1 MSQFF
6 GFGTQLKPGPVGPQG
21 PQGVQGIQ
29 GIQGVQG
36 LQGEKGDKGD
46 KGDTGNTGP
55 AGIQGVQGLQGDKGD
70 KGDKGDTGDT
80 GPAGSTDHLLLTNV
94 GTNTHAQIDTNL
106 ATLNSRVNQSV
117 RDNASPT
124 FNSVNLLTNLMQIL
138 GKQYSFPT
146 IPGSSDTLI
155 TAQNTATLSN
165 KTLNNPIIAQIS
177 APGGIVL
184 LPTSVGGGQL
194 PLRSEVV
201 DLFSDQTVD
210 GKKFFTANPIIDG
223 GFESF
228 ATGATFALPGGFAN
242 GTLAQ
247 LSDIPNLSDYATL
260 NGTETLSNKTLAGAT
275 VRGTRSTFTPTQV
288 GIYMGEGGTND
299 YAIEICS
306 NTGALAYI
314 DFTQPTSDYTARIS
328 MNNTSNVMSFDT
340 GGTVRLSLGPT
351 GATVG
356 SLTLGGTVTDNT
368 QANFLVRNASSGAV
382 QLRALSS
389 VNPCTTK
396 GDIATFGT
404 AIARQ
409 AIGVNNSFLSAQS
422 AQATG
427 LLWTSTFTGTRVAG
441 TSAAPIVFAAGIALG
456 TSPTTSIV
464 GSELGGLITLTAG
477 TTPSSGI
484 MATFQHAT
492 AFANTN
498 YAPLIV
504 PANQQTASITEWVSV
519 QSTTQWQIV
528 TSSTLVAAQAYSWRY
543 QIQA

>member
-36 LQGEKGDKGD
+36 LQGE
-46 KGDTGNTGP
+46 
-55 AGIQGVQGLQGDKGD
+55 KGD

-117 RDNASPT
+117 RDDASPT
-124 FNSVNLLTNLMQIL
+124 FNSVNLMTNLMQIL

-165 KTLNNPIIAQIS
+165 KTLNNPTIAQIS

-194 PLRSEVV
+194 ALTSQIV
-201 DLFSDQTVD
+201 DLFSDQTVN
-210 GKKFFTANPIIDG
+210 GKKYFTANPIIDG
-223 GFESF
+223 GFESY
-228 ATGATFALPGGFAN
+228 ATGATFALPGGFAS

-247 LSDIPNLSDYATL
+247 LSDLSNYATL
-260 NGTETLSNKTLAGAT
+260 SGTETLSNKTLAGAT

-314 DFTQPTSDYTARIS
+314 DFTQPGFDNTGRIA
-328 MNNTSNVMSFDT
+328 MNNTTNVMNFET
-340 GGTVRLSLGPT
+340 GGAVRLSLGAT
-351 GATVG
+351 GASIG
-356 SLTLGGTVTDNT
+356 SLTLGGTVTDNAQT
-368 QANFLVRNASSGAV
+368 NFMVRNSSTGAV

-389 VNPCTTK
+389 VNPCTTR

-409 AIGVNNSFLSAQS
+409 AVGVNNTFLSAQS
-422 AQATG
+422 AQANG

-441 TSAAPIVFAAGIALG
+441 TSAAPTVAAGVALG
-456 TSPTTSIV
+456 TTPTVSIV

-484 MATFQHAT
+484 MATFTHAT

-528 TSSTLVAAQAYSWRY
+528 TSSTLVAAQAYIWRY